1 MRLKYD
7 KKGNDLAGKQTPNVS
22 GMAKK
27 LPKVL
32 IVDDVAVAR
41 DLMRAML
48 RSLGVKQIFDASNGI
63 DAIALF
69 RREHPD
75 IVFLDIRM
83 PGMDGLQ
90 ALGEMLA
97 ENPAAFIVI
106 DSAEST
112 AKNVRAALE
121 LGAKGFIVKPFNMQK
136 VQGVLDNYFR
146 YKSSPEDTE
155 VDGE

>member
-1 MRLKYD
+1 M
-7 KKGNDLAGKQTPNVS
+7 PEVP

-48 RSLGVKQIFDASNGI
+48 RSLDVTRLFDASNGI
-63 DAIALF
+63 EAVSLF
-69 RREHPD
+69 RRERPD
-75 IVFLDIRM
+75 IVFLDICM

-90 ALGEMLA
+90 ALQAMLA
-97 ENPAAFIVI
+97 DNPAAFIVI

-112 AKNVRAALE
+112 AENVRTALG

-136 VQGVLDNYFR
+136 VRDILDSYFL
-146 YKSSPEDTE
+146 YISSPEDTE
-155 VDGE
+155 VDDG

>member
-1 MRLKYD
+1 MTRKIP
-7 KKGNDLAGKQTPNVS
+7 TF
-22 GMAKK
+22 
-27 LPKVL
+27 L

-48 RSLGVKQIFDASNGI
+48 RSLDITQIFDASNGI

-97 ENPAAFIVI
+97 DNPAAFIVI

-112 AKNVRAALE
+112 AENVRAALE

-136 VQGVLDNYFR
+136 VQSILDNYFR
-146 YKSSPEDTE
+146 YKS
-155 VDGE
+155 

>member
-1 MRLKYD
+1 MIRKIP
-7 KKGNDLAGKQTPNVS
+7 T
-22 GMAKK
+22 
-27 LPKVL
+27 VL

-41 DLMRAML
+41 DLVRAML
-48 RSLGVKQIFDASNGI
+48 RSLDVEKIFDASNGI

-97 ENPAAFIVI
+97 DNPAAFIVI

-112 AKNVRAALE
+112 ADNVRAALK
-121 LGAKGFIVKPFNMQK
+121 LGAKGFLVKPFNMQK
-136 VQGVLDNYFR
+136 VRDVLDNYFR
-146 YKSSPEDTE
+146 YKS
-155 VDGE
+155 

>member
-1 MRLKYD
+1 
-7 KKGNDLAGKQTPNVS
+7 
-22 GMAKK
+22 
-27 LPKVL
+27 
-32 IVDDVAVAR
+32 
-41 DLMRAML
+41 ML
-48 RSLGVKQIFDASNGI
+48 RSLDITQIFDASNGI

-97 ENPAAFIVI
+97 DNPAAFIVI

-112 AKNVRAALE
+112 AENVRAALE

-136 VQGVLDNYFR
+136 VQGILDNYFR
-146 YKSSPEDTE
+146 YKS
-155 VDGE
+155 

>member
-1 MRLKYD
+1 
-7 KKGNDLAGKQTPNVS
+7 
-22 GMAKK
+22 MAKK

-48 RSLGVKQIFDASNGI
+48 RSLNVTQIFDASNGI

-69 RREHPD
+69 RRERPD

-90 ALGEMLA
+90 ALGEMLTD
-97 ENPAAFIVI
+97 NPAAFIVI

-136 VQGVLDNYFR
+136 VRDILDKYFL
-146 YKSSPEDTE
+146 YKSPPEDTE
-155 VDGE
+155 AGGG

>member
-1 MRLKYD
+1 
-7 KKGNDLAGKQTPNVS
+7 
-22 GMAKK
+22 MAKK

-48 RSLGVKQIFDASNGI
+48 RSLNVTQIFDASNGI

-69 RREHPD
+69 RRERPD

-90 ALGEMLA
+90 ALGEMLTD
-97 ENPAAFIVI
+97 NPAAFIVI

-112 AKNVRAALE
+112 AKNVRAALK

-136 VQGVLDNYFR
+136 VRDILDKYFL
-146 YKSSPEDTE
+146 YKSPPEDAE
-155 VDGE
+155 AGGG

>member
-1 MRLKYD
+1 M
-7 KKGNDLAGKQTPNVS
+7 PEVP

-48 RSLGVKQIFDASNGI
+48 RSLDVTQLLDASNGI
-63 DAIALF
+63 EAVSLF
-69 RREHPD
+69 RRERPD
-75 IVFLDIRM
+75 IVFLDICM

-97 ENPAAFIVI
+97 DNPTTFIVI
-106 DSAEST
+106 NNAEST
-112 AKNVRAALE
+112 AENVRATLE
-121 LGAKGFIVKPFNMQK
+121 LEAKKFIIKPFNIQK
-136 VQGVLDNYFR
+136 IQGILDNYFR
-146 YKSSPEDTE
+146 YKS
-155 VDGE
+155 

>member
-1 MRLKYD
+1 MTRKIP
-7 KKGNDLAGKQTPNVS
+7 T
-22 GMAKK
+22 
-27 LPKVL
+27 VL

-41 DLMRAML
+41 DLVRAML
-48 RSLGVKQIFDASNGI
+48 RSLDVEKIFDASNGI

-90 ALGEMLA
+90 ALAEMLA
-97 ENPAAFIVI
+97 DNPAAFIVI

-112 AKNVRAALE
+112 AENVRAALE
-121 LGAKGFIVKPFNMQK
+121 LGAKGFLVKPFNMQK
-136 VQGVLDNYFR
+136 VRGILDNYFR
-146 YKSSPEDTE
+146 YKS
-155 VDGE
+155 

>member
-1 MRLKYD
+1 MTRKIP
-7 KKGNDLAGKQTPNVS
+7 T
-22 GMAKK
+22 
-27 LPKVL
+27 VL

-41 DLMRAML
+41 DLVRAML
-48 RSLGVKQIFDASNGI
+48 RSLDVEQIFDASNGI

-97 ENPAAFIVI
+97 DNPAAFIVI

-112 AKNVRAALE
+112 ADNVRAALK
-121 LGAKGFIVKPFNMQK
+121 LGAKGFLVKPFNMQK
-136 VQGVLDNYFR
+136 VRGILDDYFR
-146 YKSSPEDTE
+146 YKS
-155 VDGE
+155 